1 VNTNRASVLLA
12 ENRDNSDGSLKSV
25 IEQRNIEVLEC
36 IDGIE
41 AINIAYSQNPDLIIL
56 DVTLPKLNGYICARI
71 LKNDPLLK
79 AIPIIHLGSSQS
91 TIEQYWSKT
100 CGGDLYL
107 QAPLN
112 ESHLNEILNRF
123 LRSQSRKRQLL
134 APVRMVPE
142 MEALSVLGLAN
153 NLLEQEL
160 LRANIL
166 NEINLMDISGMPT
179 DEFVMAVMAII
190 STLFDF
196 ALGAALLIFDPH
208 LELFI
213 YTNEEVDQAHLDEIK
228 TLTSNYL
235 EQHHEIYIDPGQM
248 RQNLFPS
255 NQGRS
260 MGAAIEDLYVHTKES
275 GPIRSVLAFE
285 NIGFESLR
293 DDEKEILQL
302 ALNLAHG
309 VIEKKVFFQISQE
322 ASIIDGVTEGYSL
335 AFFIEYLRREIESAQ
350 RNGYPLT
357 LFTLSIPNFEDITR
371 GLKIKLKND
380 LIRII
385 QDGILKLLR
394 KSDIV
399 ARWETAAFAVLLP
412 HTALD
417 KARVAMERINN
428 YLTKDLSNHQ
438 PSTVAFEIETGI
450 SPYDPESH
458 RTPETFFS
466 HAQPQKRPA
475 KVPAEDSPK
484 TKKSRN
490 SVAQNG

>member
-1 VNTNRASVLLA
+1 MTTNRFSVLLG
-12 ENRDNSDGSLKSV
+12 ENRDNSDGSLKRV
-25 IEQRNIEVLEC
+25 IEQRDIAVLEC
-36 IDGIE
+36 SDGIE

-71 LKNDPLLK
+71 LKKDPLLK
-79 AIPIIHLGSSQS
+79 AIPIIHIGSSQN

-112 ESHLNEILNRF
+112 ESDLNEIMNRF
-123 LRSQSRKRQLL
+123 LRSQSSKRRLL

-142 MEALSVLGLAN
+142 MEAQSVLGLAN

-196 ALGAALLIFDPH
+196 TLGAASLIFDPR
-208 LELFI
+208 LELFF
-213 YTNEEVDQAHLDEIK
+213 YTDEDVDQAHLDEIK

-235 EQHHEIYIDPGQM
+235 EQHHEIYIDPSQI
-248 RQNLFPS
+248 RQNLLPS
-255 NQGRS
+255 NQGRPMS
-260 MGAAIEDLYVHTKES
+260 GALEDFYIHTKES

-302 ALNLAHG
+302 ALDLAHG
-309 VIEKKVFFQISQE
+309 VIEKKIFFQISQE
-322 ASIIDGVTEGYSL
+322 SSIIDGVTEGYSL
-335 AFFIEYLRREIESAQ
+335 AFFIEYLRREIESAN
-350 RNGYPLT
+350 RNEFPLT
-357 LFTLSIPNFEDITR
+357 LITLSIPNFEDITR
-371 GLKIKLKND
+371 SINIKLKND

-385 QDGILKLLR
+385 QDGILKLIR

-412 HTALD
+412 HTARD
-417 KARVAMERINN
+417 KARVALERIKN

-458 RTPETFFS
+458 RSPETFFS
-466 HAQPQKRPA
+466 HAKPQ
-475 KVPAEDSPK
+475 
-484 TKKSRN
+484 
-490 SVAQNG
+490 

>member
-1 VNTNRASVLLA
+1 MNTNRSSVLLG
-12 ENRDNSDGSLKSV
+12 ENSDNSDGSLKRV
-25 IEQRNIEVLEC
+25 IEQRDIAVLEC
-36 IDGIE
+36 SDGIE
-41 AINIAYSQNPDLIIL
+41 AINIAYAQNPDLIIL

-79 AIPIIHLGSSQS
+79 AIPIIHIGSSQN

-112 ESHLNEILNRF
+112 ESDLNEILNRF
-123 LRSQSRKRQLL
+123 LRRQSNKRRLL

-142 MEALSVLGLAN
+142 MEAQSVLGLAN

-179 DEFVMAVMAII
+179 DEFVLAVMAII

-196 ALGAALLIFDPH
+196 TLGAALLLFDAH
-208 LELFI
+208 LELFFH
-213 YTNEEVDQAHLDEIK
+213 TNEEVAQAHLDEIR
-228 TLTSNYL
+228 TLISNYL
-235 EQHHEIYIDPGQM
+235 AQHHEIYIDPDQI

-260 MGAAIEDLYVHTKES
+260 MRGALEDLYIHTKES
-275 GPIRSVLAFE
+275 GPIRTVLAFE

-302 ALNLAHG
+302 ALDLAHG

-322 ASIIDGVTEGYSL
+322 SSIIDGVTEGYSL
-335 AFFIEYLRREIESAQ
+335 AFFIEYLRREIENAN

-357 LFTLSIPNFEDITR
+357 LFTLSISNFEDISR
-371 GLKIKLKND
+371 SINAKLRND

-385 QDGILKLLR
+385 QGGILRLLR

-417 KARVAMERINN
+417 KARVAMERMKN
-428 YLTKDLSNHQ
+428 YLTKDLSNRQ

-475 KVPAEDSPK
+475 KVPAEGSA
-484 TKKSRN
+484 TRN
-490 SVAQNG
+490 QNPSSIVQNG

>member
-1 VNTNRASVLLA
+1 MNTNKASVLLG
-12 ENRDNSDGSLKSV
+12 ENKDNSDGSLKRV
-25 IEQRNIEVLEC
+25 IEQRNIVVLEC
-36 IDGIE
+36 SDGIE
-41 AINIAYSQNPDLIIL
+41 AINMAYSQNPDLIIL
-56 DVTLPKLNGYICARI
+56 DVTLPNLNGYICARI

-79 AIPIIHLGSSQS
+79 AIPIIHIGSSQN

-112 ESHLNEILNRF
+112 ESDLNEILNRF
-123 LRSQSRKRQLL
+123 LRSQSSKRRLL

-142 MEALSVLGLAN
+142 MEAQAVLGLAN

-166 NEINLMDISGMPT
+166 NEINLMDTSAMPT

-190 STLFDF
+190 GTLFDF
-196 ALGAALLIFDPH
+196 TLGAALLIFDPH
-208 LELFI
+208 LELFF

-235 EQHHEIYIDPGQM
+235 EQHHEIYIDSGQI

-255 NQGRS
+255 NQGRPMS
-260 MGAAIEDLYVHTKES
+260 GALEDLYIHTKES
-275 GPIRSVLAFE
+275 GPVRSLLAFE

-302 ALNLAHG
+302 ALDLSHG

-322 ASIIDGVTEGYSL
+322 SSIIDGVTEGYSL
-335 AFFIEYLRREIESAQ
+335 AFFIEYLRREIENAQ
-350 RNGYPLT
+350 RNEYPLT
-357 LFTLSIPNFEDITR
+357 LLTLSIPNFEDITR
-371 GLKIKLKND
+371 SINVKLKND

-385 QDGILKLLR
+385 QDGILRLLR

-417 KARVAMERINN
+417 KARVAMDRIKN
-428 YLTKDLSNHQ
+428 YLAKDLSNHQ

-458 RTPETFFS
+458 RTPETFFA
-466 HAQPQKRPA
+466 HAQPQKRSA
-475 KVPAEDSPK
+475 KVPAEGLPEK
-484 TKKSRN
+484 KKSRN